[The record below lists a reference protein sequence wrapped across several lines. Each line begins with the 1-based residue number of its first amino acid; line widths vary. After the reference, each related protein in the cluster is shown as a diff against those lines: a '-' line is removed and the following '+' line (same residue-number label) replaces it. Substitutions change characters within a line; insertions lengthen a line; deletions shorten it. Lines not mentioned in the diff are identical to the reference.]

1 MKRFRAHRH
10 KAVPNTV
17 ASDTAGPKASAS
29 PAAAP
34 GEGRGITAQILR
46 LAVPAFGALIAQ
58 PLLVL
63 VDTAMLGHLG
73 VAELAGA
80 TVATTLITTA
90 VGLMVFL
97 AYSATS
103 KIARLYGAGKPREAL
118 QAGLDAAVLAA
129 LIAAAAVLLL
139 SVSGTW
145 LLSLFTPL
153 NTATG
158 VFAAEYFFTAL
169 WGVPAMLLCY
179 AFAGTER
186 GLQNTVT
193 PLIVTAVGATVNAA
207 LNWIFMFHLGLGVFG
222 SALGT
227 TLAEWLMALLF
238 CAKLYSRS
246 RILNFSWRISLA
258 GIASSVSSGS
268 WLFLRTLSLRIAIL
282 LTMWAATL
290 HSPTVTASLAVI
302 NAVFMLLS
310 YALDALAIA
319 AQALIGKALGAGD
332 TAQVR
337 QLTRQLLRLAALL
350 GAVLGLFLALSSG
363 VLPQLFGAGANLNA
377 ALTPALLVLALA
389 QPLCGAVF
397 ALDGV
402 LIGAGDHRYL
412 ALTGVLNLLCFA
424 PPLLIL
430 ASAATKLSPELYLSF
445 LVANFML
452 LYMAARFTTL
462 FWRSRGA
469 TPSFFR

>member
-1 MKRFRAHRH
+1 M
-10 KAVPNTV
+10 PE
-17 ASDTAGPKASAS
+17 
-29 PAAAP
+29 AAAP
-34 GEGRGITAQILR
+34 GGNSGVTAQILR

-80 TVATTLITTA
+80 TIAATLITTT

-118 QAGLDAAVLAA
+118 QAGLDATALAA
-129 LIAAAAVLLL
+129 LIGCGAVLLL
-139 SVSGTW
+139 GTSGNW
-145 LLSLFTPL
+145 LLSLFTAL
-153 NTATG
+153 NSETG
-158 VFAAEYFFTAL
+158 IFAAEYFFTAL

-193 PLIVTAVGATVNAA
+193 PLIVTVFGATVNAA

-246 RILNFSWRISLA
+246 RILNFSWQISLA

-282 LTMWAATL
+282 LTMWAATV

-319 AQALIGKALGAGD
+319 AQALIGKAFGAGD

-337 QLTRQLLRLAALL
+337 QLTRQLLRLAATL
-350 GAVLGLFLALSSG
+350 GAALGLLLALSSG
-363 VLPQLFGAGANLNA
+363 VLPQLFGAGTNLNA
-377 ALTPALLVLALA
+377 TLTPALLVLALA

-430 ASAATKLSPELYLSF
+430 ASAATKLSPQLYLGF
-445 LVANFML
+445 LVAAFML
-452 LYMAARFTTL
+452 LYMASRFTTL
-462 FWRSRGA
+462 FWRSSGA
-469 TPSFFR
+469 TLSFFR